1 VLCEHGGAMEFNA
14 EDFRRRVRWGRECAK
29 AADAVCPSGR
39 HRHDWDPH
47 AVHVEPV
54 LQQARPGATLKG
66 TLVVGN
72 ALGRPRK
79 LKVTLEGR
87 GLVPDRTWEVEV
99 PAGGAAR
106 RTVALRLGERVAA
119 GRRVFA
125 LRVTEGDVADGGD
138 AFLAVDV
145 GR

>member
-1 VLCEHGGAMEFNA
+1 MEFNA
-14 EDFRRRVRWGRECAK
+14 EDFRRRVRWGRACAR
-29 AADAVCPSGR
+29 AADAVCVSGR

-54 LQQARPGATLKG
+54 LQQAKPGATLKG

-79 LKVTLEGR
+79 LTVTLEGR
-87 GLVPDRTWEVEV
+87 GLVPDRAWEVEV
-99 PAGGAAR
+99 PAGGEVR
-106 RTVALRLGERVAA
+106 REVAVRLGEQVAA
-119 GRRVFA
+119 GRHVFA
-125 LRVTEGDVADGGD
+125 LRVAEGNVTDPGD

-145 GR
+145 GH